1 MFLIDVTAVKPL
13 INRRLELT
21 FADGVRSIVALDDL
35 IASYSG
41 IFKPL
46 LDNEFFQQ
54 VSVNPE
60 LGTITWPNGADLC
73 PDVLYS
79 RATGKPI
86 LLDL

>member
-46 LDNEFFQQ
+46 LDHEFFQQ

-86 LLDL
+86 LLDH